1 MVSKAR
7 EDLPEPLSPV
17 ITVSVFRGMRTL
29 MFFRLC
35 WRAPETV
42 ISCNILLIIETFVNP
57 GTPSVLS
64 GMESCIG
71 CGHRAS
77 RKRRGI
83 FRKVVC
89 RAAYECDHCGLNWHD
104 FRPLFAIFQS
114 CCLCPRCHNPDLTKL
129 ASRDKLDRMSP

>member
-1 MVSKAR
+1 
-7 EDLPEPLSPV
+7 
-17 ITVSVFRGMRTL
+17 
-29 MFFRLC
+29 
-35 WRAPETV
+35 
-42 ISCNILLIIETFVNP
+42 
-57 GTPSVLS
+57 
-64 GMESCIG
+64 MESCIG

-129 ASRDKLDRMSP
+129 ASRDKLDRMSPNPLRFLLGLFGAPLYHCTFCRMQFRDWRATMKTLDAIARRSDGPG